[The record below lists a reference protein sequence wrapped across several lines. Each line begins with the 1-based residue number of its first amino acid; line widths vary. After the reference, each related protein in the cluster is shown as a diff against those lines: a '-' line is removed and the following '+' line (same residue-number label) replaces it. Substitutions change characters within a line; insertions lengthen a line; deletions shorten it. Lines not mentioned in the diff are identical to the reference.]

1 MKALKKITE
10 FLQDNQGQF
19 SMMRLMILV
28 VIITMI
34 AFFRVFMLFV
44 NKELTSEQVNYQGLT
59 LLFSAMFINFLLAFA
74 GKVIQKRYEKKQ

>member
-1 MKALKKITE
+1 MKNIIRKLSQ
-10 FLQDNQGQF
+10 FLEDNNGHF

-44 NKELTSEQVNYQGLT
+44 NKELTADQANYQGLT

-74 GKVIQKRYEKKQ
+74 GKVIQKKYEK